1 MDSNVV
7 AQCSTEGK
15 NTNKTITS
23 SNSNSAATDLVSGTS
38 MSREQLVRAIFRSLD
53 TSYSGRV
60 NIEAMRRFATLNG
73 FEGSD
78 REWREEYT
86 SMCGEWQIKPSDG
99 FSEDTF
105 TRLVNDR
112 SQKGCYCNDQELKE
126 IFQKLIP
133 APAAQPLSRS
143 DRSRSRSQRR
153 QPEHAMVGINE
164 KEAKQSTT

>member
-23 SNSNSAATDLVSGTS
+23 SNSNSAATDVVSGTC

-60 NIEAMRRFATLNG
+60 NIEAMQRFATLNG

-86 SMCGEWQIKPSDG
+86 SLCGEWKIQPCDG

-105 TRLVNDR
+105 TRLVNDP
-112 SQKGCYCNDQELKE
+112 SEKGCYCNNQELQD
-126 IFQKLIP
+126 IFAKLM
-133 APAAQPLSRS
+133 QPLRRP

-153 QPEHAMVGINE
+153 QPEPVIAGSN
-164 KEAKQSTT
+164 